1 MFVNHISHDD
11 ECGLH
16 AWPWKMDRIGVIILT
31 ASYLSLTIS
40 QQLAQSTSRPS
51 SSLPPTNTGGRLDS
65 FNWALLSSSISSSS
79 TSLRTSGSKVG
90 KFSRF
95 LRTSLLGDACNSGLI
110 YVNDFSNC
118 LSSGSFLMYSPIAM

>member
-1 MFVNHISHDD
+1 MWAPRVAMEDGQNWSHHFNSKLFEFNHK
-11 ECGLH
+11 
-16 AWPWKMDRIGVIILT
+16 PT
-31 ASYLSLTIS
+31 TSL
-40 QQLAQSTSRPS
+40 PS

-118 LSSGSFLMYSPIAM
+118 LSSGSFLMYSPIEM